1 MKIKCD
7 GKEYDLPDLNAGQYR
22 KVLEADEKR
31 ESGEEHTLLSTEGV
45 DLSIQFYYDLLNPH
59 YPELTKKVLAKMP
72 AYQLHPLFRARLAIE
87 ILTPPLDS
95 SLVGVEGESATGSSL
110 TPASSRSPSDLGGR
124 PKKLKS

>member
-7 GKEYDLPDLNAGQYR
+7 GKEYALPDLNAGQYR

-87 ILTPPLDS
+87 ILTPPLDF
-95 SLVGVEGESATGSSL
+95 VPEGEEAESVTGSSS
-110 TPASSRSPSDLGGR
+110 TPAISRSRPDSVGR
-124 PKKLKS
+124 PKKSKS